1 MRNLVIAAA
10 IIIAVGLTGTRVWQ
24 ADAAGAAG
32 TVPHGLS
39 GPMSTPVHPA
49 ACNGQTGSAGCGPGF
64 IRRCN
69 AYRCWCGPC

>member
-1 MRNLVIAAA
+1 MRNLVIVTA
-10 IIIAVGLTGTRVWQ
+10 ITIAFGLTGALLWK

-32 TVPHGLS
+32 AVPHGLS

-49 ACNGQTGSAGCGPGF
+49 ACNGQTGSAGCGPGH

-69 AYRCWCGPC
+69 EYRCWCGPC